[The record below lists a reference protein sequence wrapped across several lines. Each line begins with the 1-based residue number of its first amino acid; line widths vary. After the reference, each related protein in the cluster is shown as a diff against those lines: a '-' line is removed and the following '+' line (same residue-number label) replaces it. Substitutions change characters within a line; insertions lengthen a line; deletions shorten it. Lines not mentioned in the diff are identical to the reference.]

1 MFQKVSLINENSISH
16 RITKMGEK
24 QEIGLLLNEVSSK
37 ENQMEISISDS
48 IETYTDILSKKSH
61 KDILK
66 WMKDKDLGKFML
78 YWS

>member
-1 MFQKVSLINENSISH
+1 
-16 RITKMGEK
+16 MGEK

-48 IETYTDILSKKSH
+48 IETYTDVLSKKSH

-66 WMKDKDLGKFML
+66 WMKDKDLGKRML